1 MQRAGLDKRVKQEGK
16 ATHCKGGKR
25 LRLIPLILGGYGAF
39 LGFGLAVIGLA
50 EMKEGIGIIRFLTGL
65 GMAGFGLWGIWDGV
79 RDLVRPDKK
88 PEQAPVSQFILTDT
102 AGNRSSLVTPELLGK
117 QMDILTE
124 SQNYRS
130 FTLQILPPLPV
141 EGFDGRLTHIICFYR
156 SQIILAAYLENSK
169 EGYGVYQK
177 STEPD
182 KAVEWLKQLLA
193 GNPDFSQ
200 WDSIEV
206 NEVEDEETDEEMES
220 ENGLETEGVDREI
233 ESENGLKTEGTDREM
248 EPENG
253 SEAEGTDTESEADIG
268 LEKEG
273 TSEET
278 ESEPESHVLQ
288 GDVEFFWR
296 QLLHD
301 QKGRIANW
309 HQLLVIFGESWHDEH
324 KFFSARD
331 VELAVEGIQQGKY
344 QKVVLEWGIQ
354 AFDMFPGLQNDLM
367 VIWCSDN
374 RGGGDTRFLAR
385 EGTVTQVKFWL
396 NGYLERGFSG
406 EMSGWTDI
414 TDQIEKLEK
423 VRKER
428 TSENK
433 IINVRKVK

>member
-102 AGNRSSLVTPELLGK
+102 AGNRSSLVTPELLRK

-141 EGFDGRLTHIICFYR
+141 EGVDGRLTHIICFYR

-177 STEPD
+177 STDPD

>member
-102 AGNRSSLVTPELLGK
+102 AGNRSSLVTPELLRK

-141 EGFDGRLTHIICFYR
+141 EGVDGRLTHIICFYR
-156 SQIILAAYLENSK
+156 SQIILAAYLEDSK

-406 EMSGWTDI
+406 EMSGWTYI
-414 TDQIEKLEK
+414 TDQI
-423 VRKER
+423 
-428 TSENK
+428 
-433 IINVRKVK
+433 

>member
-102 AGNRSSLVTPELLGK
+102 AGNRSSLVTPELLRK

-141 EGFDGRLTHIICFYR
+141 EGVDGRLTHIICFYR
-156 SQIILAAYLENSK
+156 SQIILAAYLEDSK

-406 EMSGWTDI
+406 EMSG
-414 TDQIEKLEK
+414 
-423 VRKER
+423 
-428 TSENK
+428 
-433 IINVRKVK
+433 

>member
-102 AGNRSSLVTPELLGK
+102 AGNRSSLVTPELLRK

-141 EGFDGRLTHIICFYR
+141 EGVDGRLTHIICFYR
-156 SQIILAAYLENSK
+156 SQIILAAYLEDSK

-406 EMSGWTDI
+406 GMSGWTDI

-423 VRKER
+423 VRK
-428 TSENK
+428 
-433 IINVRKVK
+433 